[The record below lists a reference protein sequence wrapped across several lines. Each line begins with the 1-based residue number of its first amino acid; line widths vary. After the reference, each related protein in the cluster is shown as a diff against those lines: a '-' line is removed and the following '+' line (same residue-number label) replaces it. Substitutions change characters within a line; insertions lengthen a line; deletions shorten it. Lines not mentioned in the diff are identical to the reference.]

1 MFTGIVTAVGNIVD
15 VHPLGASAAH
25 GKRLRIRTPEA
36 YLARVQIGDS
46 IALNG
51 ACMTVTTFD
60 AAGSWFEIEISAESL
75 ARTAGLDAPGA
86 VNLELALRA
95 DDRLGGHWVTGHVDG
110 LGRVAAFEPVG
121 ESWRLAVRVPRT
133 LAAYMAVKG
142 SIVVQGASLTI
153 NRVTDLSDAC
163 EVEINLIPHTLQCP
177 TLGSLCNGQA
187 VNVEVDLIARYV
199 ARILDVRATDAGES
213 PNRRDELGG
222 KHAANP
228 QSNAS

>member
-1 MFTGIVTAVGNIVD
+1 MFTGIITAVGDIVD
-15 VHPLGASAAH
+15 VQSLGSSAAH

-36 YLARVQIGDS
+36 YLAGVQLGDS
-46 IALNG
+46 VALNG
-51 ACMTVTTFD
+51 ACMTVTALD
-60 AAGSWFEIEISAESL
+60 AAASWFEIEISSESL
-75 ARTAGLDAPGA
+75 ARTAGLDGPGA

-110 LGRVAAFEPVG
+110 QGRVSAFEPVG
-121 ESWRLAVRVPRT
+121 ESWRLVVRVPRA

-163 EVEINLIPHTLQCP
+163 EVEINLIPHTLQYT
-177 TLGSLCNGQA
+177 TLGSLRSGQA

-199 ARILDVRATDAGES
+199 ARILDVRAIAAGES
-213 PNRRDELGG
+213 PN
-222 KHAANP
+222 
-228 QSNAS
+228 